1 MTMHICLNAR
11 IEYDAYRVDL
21 EELNLKPRD
30 ATSLPKLEQAQVE
43 FQGQK
48 EKYQKVR
55 DDLSVKLKLLEEN
68 KVRKSR
74 KGSSL
79 VV

>member
-68 KVRKSR
+68 KVRKTR

>member
-74 KGSSL
+74 EGSSL